1 MSAISL
7 IVALLVVLYIVASLV
22 FGPRRFRRTMQG
34 FALQPTRRARFY
46 VGLVV
51 AQWLGMLIVG
61 FVALSSAVPL
71 STWGLRAPYYGFLH
85 DLDAPAYTSWLFTL
99 FVIVMVGLFILLGI
113 TGAERRLENPDRVAR
128 LRRRIKTA
136 EMLPH
141 TTVERRLWLLV
152 SISAGISEEIMYRGF
167 LPWYFLQADNIL
179 RLHISF
185 WQAVALATFFFVL
198 AHSYQGW
205 GGMLLALLFGFLCV
219 DIYYLTGSL
228 LLPIALHILMDA
240 RIVLIAPLILRAL
253 AEDEAL
259 PAPQSISTV

>member
-7 IVALLVVLYIVASLV
+7 IVALLVVLYIVGNLT
-22 FGPRRFRRTMQG
+22 FGPRRFRKTMQG

-46 VGLVV
+46 VGKVV

-61 FVALSSAVPL
+61 LIALFSAVPL

-99 FVIVMVGLFILLGI
+99 FVIVAVGLCTLLGI

-141 TTVERRLWLLV
+141 TAVERRLWLLF
-152 SISAGISEEIMYRGF
+152 SISTGISEEIMYRGF
-167 LPWYFLQADNIL
+167 LPWFFLQADNIL

-185 WQAVALATFFFVL
+185 WLAVALATLFFTI
-198 AHSYQGW
+198 AHSYQGL
-205 GGMLLALLFGFLCV
+205 GGMLFALLFGFLCV

-228 LLPIALHILMDA
+228 LLPVALHIIMDA
-240 RIVLIAPLILRAL
+240 RIALLAPLILRAL
-253 AEDEAL
+253 AEDERL
-259 PAPQSISTV
+259 PSPQAISTG